1 MNEMQRIAVTVIGGF
16 LGAGKTTL
24 LNHWLRS
31 VSDKRVMVLVNDFGA
46 LNIDAELIATLQG
59 DTIALT
65 NGCICC
71 QMGGDLSQALIRI
84 LENPEP
90 PDEVWIES
98 SGVSD
103 PRRIARLVRAAP
115 EFELRGVIVLVD
127 SLTIGSQLPN
137 PMLRET
143 LFAQID
149 AADCLL
155 LSKTDVAQSVQ
166 VEQALACLHSLNPH
180 ALCLQADRYGVMAA
194 QLKEMRI
201 FSTEPNPS
209 IQLPGHDRRFSAWL
223 GHPKITLSVNE
234 WHWRL
239 SALPEQVLRLK
250 GFVRSREHGWSSVQ
264 LAGSCVCIEPHEA
277 PSLGRESLVAIAL
290 RGCLPRQALEGL
302 LDA

>member
-1 MNEMQRIAVTVIGGF
+1 MNGMHRIAVTVIGGF

-24 LNHWLRS
+24 LNHWLRA
-31 VSDKRVMVLVNDFGA
+31 VSGKRVMVLVNDFGA
-46 LNIDAELIATLQG
+46 LNIDAELIAALQG

-84 LENPEP
+84 LDNPEP
-90 PDEVWIES
+90 PDEVWIEA

-103 PRRIARLVRAAP
+103 PGHIARLVRAAP
-115 EFELRGVIVLVD
+115 ELELRGVIVLVD
-127 SLTIGSQLPN
+127 SLAIASQLQN

-143 LFAQID
+143 LVAQIE

-155 LSKTDVAQSVQ
+155 LSKTDVAHSDQ
-166 VEQALACLHSLNPH
+166 VEQAQACLHPLNPH
-180 ALCLQADRYGVMAA
+180 VLYLQSDECGVMAA
-194 QLKEMRI
+194 QLKDMRI
-201 FSTEPNPS
+201 FSLEPKPS
-209 IQLPGHDRRFSAWL
+209 MQLAGHDRRFTAWL
-223 GHPKITLSVNE
+223 GHPTITLSVHE

-239 SALPEQVLRLK
+239 STLPEEVLRLK

-264 LAGSCVCIEPHEA
+264 LAGSCVHIEPHEA
-277 PSLGRESLVAIAL
+277 PAQGRESLVAIAL
-290 RGCLPRQALEGL
+290 RGHLPRQALEGL